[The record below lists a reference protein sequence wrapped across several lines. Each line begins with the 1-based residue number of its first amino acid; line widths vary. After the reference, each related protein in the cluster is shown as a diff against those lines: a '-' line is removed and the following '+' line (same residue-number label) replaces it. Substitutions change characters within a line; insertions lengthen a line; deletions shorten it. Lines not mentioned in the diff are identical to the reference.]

1 MQTLLS
7 SYGPLGGRILRS
19 LIFILS
25 GFAKVTN
32 FTGNVQYA
40 AIGVGESLAT
50 LAIIVAIVIELIGG
64 LMLLFGFKIK
74 WAALTVAAYTLLAA
88 LLFHNFWTFGEME
101 AQFQMINFMKNLA
114 IAGGLLFVAVYGA
127 GPFSV
132 DKKRELSST
141 E

>member
-7 SYGPLGGRILRS
+7 SYGPLGGRILLS

-40 AIGVGESLAT
+40 AIGVGESLST

-88 LLFHNFWTFGEME
+88 LLFHNFWKFGEME